1 MPVETPFRLAALMLR
16 MAKLPPKVLF
26 VPLVGAGRA
35 DA

>member
-1 MPVETPFRLAALMLR
+1 MPG
-16 MAKLPPKVLF
+16 MANSWPKVLF